1 MGLPENDWKLLNWG
15 HLIVRILI
23 EPPVLSHRGRRKQ
36 TAFTG
41 SSGNG
46 GPDESRVA
54 ENTRTEA
61 WRHLRCWR
69 GSWCQRPPFCYFQSK
84 VMRDICCLYT
94 SDWQTFS
101 GKGQIVK
108 DFCSVGHTALL
119 QLFSSAM
126 VVWKQLLIDNTNGV
140 VVTVNLYLH
149 RQGVGRVWSAGYR
162 WLPGLQRTMS
172 SRSSSRTP
180 ACLLSPFI
188 WPSIQIL
195 WSHGF
200 LTVYQPFPPSDKT
213 LSYLRPE
220 LLSSSSLSH
229 QAE

>member
-1 MGLPENDWKLLNWG
+1 MVVLTRVKWLRKHAQKRGGTSAAEEKL
-15 HLIVRILI
+15 
-23 EPPVLSHRGRRKQ
+23 
-36 TAFTG
+36 
-41 SSGNG
+41 
-46 GPDESRVA
+46 
-54 ENTRTEA
+54 
-61 WRHLRCWR
+61 

-84 VMRDICCLYT
+84 VMRDICCLYA

-119 QLFSSAM
+119 QLFSSAV

-149 RQGVGRVWSAGYR
+149 RQGVGRIWSAGYR
-162 WLPGLQRTMS
+162 WLPGLQRTVS

-195 WSHGF
+195 LVTW
-200 LTVYQPFPPSDKT
+200 LPYCLPTI
-213 LSYLRPE
+213 
-220 LLSSSSLSH
+220 SSLGQDCELFETRASVLLISVPSSWIMLIARKH
-229 QAE
+229 SVLLVGWTGEWREAGPGPLQWL